1 VTKGSAFLD
10 RRSASAHTNL
20 REQKKIRAGAAAL
33 EKGQSAKRK
42 RAHSLRS
49 ESDHDSRPE
58 VEDPRAISAL
68 ARLVHALGEE
78 GIRFQV
84 AGMSA
89 AILQG
94 TPATTLD
101 TDLWVE
107 LPERQFVRLYAIVQR
122 LSGSILAPTVA
133 ALSDDSIV
141 NFLPRVDGLKDFARE
156 YPQAIRLKWQDTEV
170 AVLSLRKIIKS
181 KEFLARPKDLAH
193 LPLLRQTVRLMPKRR
208 KLRGRSARGSSLG

>member
-1 VTKGSAFLD
+1 LTKDPAFLD
-10 RRSASAHTNL
+10 RTSAAAHTDL

-33 EKGQSAKRK
+33 EKGQDTKRK
-42 RAHSLRS
+42 RTHSLRP
-49 ESDHDSRPE
+49 ESDHDSRRE

-68 ARLVHALGEE
+68 ARLVHALREE

-94 TPATTLD
+94 VPATTLD

-107 LPERQFVRLYAIVQR
+107 LPERQFLRLYAIIQK
-122 LSGSILAPTVA
+122 LSGSMLAPTVA
-133 ALSDDSIV
+133 ALSDDSLV
-141 NFLPRVDGLKDFARE
+141 NFLSRLDGLRDFARE
-156 YPQAIRLKWQDTEV
+156 YPHAVRLKWQDTEV
-170 AVLSLRKIIKS
+170 AVLPLRQIIRS

-193 LPLLRQTVRLMPKRR
+193 LPLLRQTVRLVAKRR
-208 KLRGRSARGSSLG
+208 KPRRS